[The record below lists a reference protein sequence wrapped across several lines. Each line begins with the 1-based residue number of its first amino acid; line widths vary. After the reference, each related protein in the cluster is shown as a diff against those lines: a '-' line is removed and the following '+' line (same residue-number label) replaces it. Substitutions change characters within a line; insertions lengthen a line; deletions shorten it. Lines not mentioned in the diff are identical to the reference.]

1 MRAFGIAGATFCVLL
16 SSGCVGT
23 IGDGEEAGDRPELPV
38 DEGSLALSSQRRL
51 TRTEIERTLRDLVG
65 DAAVDAAAIEL
76 EGLPSDEVKDGF
88 TTMTADVSAAYVEST
103 FRLADKVADTIARD
117 PAARAALEPCLGE
130 AAPTETCVQ
139 TFISG
144 FGRRAW
150 RRPLTPDEVAEV
162 AQSHADGA
170 ALSAEDGVALTLL
183 HLLSAP
189 PFLYRLELDGS
200 ETSEPSVYGL
210 TSFELATRLS
220 YAVWGSGPDDALLDA
235 AASGALETEDG
246 FSEQLARLAADA
258 RARSHAVTF
267 FREWL
272 QLDKIATPQQSAEF
286 LAGVEGGALPALASA
301 ELEGFLVGQ
310 AFEAEGHVRDLFDG
324 RSSSVADGPLATV
337 YGVSGGAGTLP
348 PDRAGP
354 LGRVAMLVDTGETTH
369 PIRRGARVRRRIL
382 CDAIE
387 LPAPT
392 EVPPDQ
398 IKPPPFAPEKTA
410 RERWTDQTSAA
421 NCASCHARIN
431 AIGFALEGF
440 DTIGRARATEPIV
453 DPSGQIVNEL
463 PIDTKVEIDLGDGAP
478 VVVDGAAGLAEAL
491 AGSDAVRRCFARQW
505 LRFSAGRLDRAEDA
519 LVLDA
524 LEDADEGGGLRA
536 LFAALPLHPTFRY
549 HRQAP

>member
-1 MRAFGIAGATFCVLL
+1 MRTLRNAGALL
-16 SSGCVGT
+16 LAWVCTGCVGT
-23 IGDGEEAGDRPELPV
+23 IGDGEETRDRPDLPV
-38 DEGSLALSSQRRL
+38 DEGSLALSGQRRL

-65 DAAVDAAAIEL
+65 DAAVDAAAVEL
-76 EGLPSDEVKDGF
+76 AGLPSDEVKDGF
-88 TTMTADVSAAYVEST
+88 TTMAGDVSAAYVEST

-117 PAARAALEPCLGE
+117 PAARATLEPCLGE
-130 AAPTETCVQ
+130 AAPSDPCVQ
-139 TFISG
+139 AFVSG

-150 RRPLTPDEVAEV
+150 RRPLTADEIAEV
-162 AQSHADGA
+162 SISYTSGA
-170 ALSAEDGVALTLL
+170 ALSPEDGLALTLL

-189 PFLYRLELDGS
+189 PFLYRLELEGG
-200 ETSEPSVYGL
+200 ETSDPSVYGL

-258 RARSHAVTF
+258 RARSHATTF

-286 LAGVEGGALPALASA
+286 LAGVEGAALPALASA

-310 AFEAEGHVRDLFDG
+310 AFEAESHVRDLFDG
-324 RSSSVADGPLATV
+324 RGSSVADGPLATV

-354 LGRVAMLVDTGETTH
+354 LGRVAMLIDTGETTH

-382 CDAIE
+382 CDAID

-398 IKPPPFAPEKTA
+398 IKPPPFAPDKTA

-440 DTIGRARATEPIV
+440 DTIGRPRATDCIFYSYEGNPTCEPTDYRGRPYNSLLVSLAQAMGLEPADYDQGGGAGIGDLSGNAFHQWDLASATEPL
-453 DPSGQIVNEL
+453 PHLASG
-463 PIDTKVEIDLGDGAP
+463 
-478 VVVDGAAGLAEAL
+478 
-491 AGSDAVRRCFARQW
+491 
-505 LRFSAGRLDRAEDA
+505 
-519 LVLDA
+519 
-524 LEDADEGGGLRA
+524 
-536 LFAALPLHPTFRY
+536 
-549 HRQAP
+549 